1 MDVVRSSDPCH
12 GGLAAILRAD
22 LTWSRMTL
30 PVVSTF
36 ECLGVRVTTGGSPLV
51 VIAVYRPGSARPAPR
66 FFGDLAALLESIILL
81 RCPFVIG
88 GDLNIHVEDPLDI
101 NATRLAEVLNTFG
114 LTQVVR
120 GPTHQLGGTLDVVIV
135 PDDIVNVSVVLD
147 PPGVISDNGL
157 VRADLPIRPTQQKTS
172 SRTVRSWRA
181 VDRTAF
187 AEAIADSPLGKVP
200 SPDKTSDELFNEYE
214 QVLTALAD
222 SFAPSRT
229 IQSKIRPLSPWFDS
243 DCRAIRRNC
252 RRLGA

>member
-1 MDVVRSSDPCH
+1 
-12 GGLAAILRAD
+12 
-22 LTWSRMTL
+22 MTQ
-30 PVVSTF
+30 
-36 ECLGVRVTTGGSPLV
+36 CGQG
-51 VIAVYRPGSARPAPR
+51 
-66 FFGDLAALLESIILL
+66 
-81 RCPFVIG
+81 
-88 GDLNIHVEDPLDI
+88 LNIHVEDALDI

-114 LTQVVR
+114 LTQIVR

-147 PPGVISDNGL
+147 PPGVISDHGL
-157 VRADLPIRPTQQKTS
+157 VTADLPIRPTQQKTS

-187 AEAIADSPLGKVP
+187 AEAIADSPLDKVP
-200 SPDKTSDELFNEYE
+200 PSDKTSDELFNEYE

-222 SFAPSRT
+222 SIAPSRT